1 MKDPGIVDRRPK
13 ERGGEHGIE
22 QIVVALDPSAHSMA
36 ALEAAVRMAGR
47 LGADL
52 QAIFIEDVNIRR
64 LTELPFVQEVGLYT
78 GSCRRVEVQE
88 LSRQLRGQAG
98 RMRRRFWVMTR
109 HIETRCTFRE
119 IRGRVASEVLSAAAE
134 ADVVIVG
141 KGAWSPFDTERLA
154 PPVREVL
161 GEAPASSLVLRAGVQ
176 VEPPMR
182 VVYDGTPLADK
193 ALATA
198 AELAQDH
205 NGQGMASIPVMV
217 FGLADDPEKA
227 SQLEERVR
235 ERLGETELEV
245 SFQTLT
251 EASVSR
257 LAYLVAHEERG
268 TLLLPAGTGTLED
281 EAVLDF
287 LDETNAPVLLIR

>member
-1 MKDPGIVDRRPK
+1 MNDQDIVDRRPNHQ
-13 ERGGEHGIE
+13 GGEHGIE

-47 LGADL
+47 FGADL
-52 QAIFIEDVNIRR
+52 QALFIEDVNIRR
-64 LTELPFVQEVGLYT
+64 LTDLPFVQEVGLYS

-88 LSRQLRGQAG
+88 LSRQLRVQVG
-98 RMRRRFWVMTR
+98 RIRRRFGTMTR
-109 HIETRCTFRE
+109 HIETRCTFRK
-119 IRGRVASEVLSAAAE
+119 IRGQVASEVLSAAAE
-134 ADVVIVG
+134 ADVVIIG
-141 KGAWSPFDTERLA
+141 KGAWSPFETGRLT

-161 GEAPASSLVLRAGVQ
+161 GEAPASSLVLRAGAR

-182 VVYDGTPLADK
+182 VVYDGTPLAEK

-198 AELAQDH
+198 AELARDE
-205 NGQGMASIPVMV
+205 NGHVMV

-235 ERLGETELEV
+235 ERLGDTELEV

-268 TLLLPAGTGTLED
+268 TLLLPAGTRALED